1 MDSRNNFLSDLK
13 NWIDGIDDDFLV
25 GISNKGIFNR
35 AKRELEEKSEVS
47 VNINDQKVTCTLQ
60 DGTVCSFTTD
70 IQKFKCSCPSRS
82 ICKHVIISLIYIGEN
97 KSTLLGGGAD
107 AAHGAVGTDS
117 GNTQGLSESYAS
129 ENGVAKEKIY
139 INKAIEH
146 QSLNTANKDTQ
157 NCDSCN
163 AIIHTDIQKTGSKQE
178 EIEQLLSITPS
189 ELIKLGGDRAY
200 REALFRIDFGLDYD
214 INKGTMLSVKFN
226 NEGISVRFPR
236 FEPIRDAICTCKS
249 AEFCRHKVEA
259 VILYQIYKNKNDL
272 FGFKE
277 GFNIEK
283 PIEIVS
289 VIKKFVS
296 ELITSGLSRL
306 PESSAETIEQMA
318 VICHCSNLTV
328 LEKLFRKLKNETELY
343 FRKSASFSRQKMLN
357 IIVTIYNVCLAI
369 ENTENDCSYLKELI
383 GEHKS
388 SYYDIPPIELYGMG
402 AESWVADSGYE
413 GITFY
418 FYYEKEKKWFTYTN
432 ARPVYYDDIKVNT
445 SRMYKAGAPWGLGI
459 NLEEFSKSCIKL
471 NNGKANME
479 NRLSSSENCK
489 AEITG
494 RTNVKKID
502 LKEYTF
508 SSWSELLNKLEPD
521 FAYSLLEKKENSTL
535 VLLKVH
541 QWGKGAFDN
550 ITQSFSLP
558 LFDMQGKS
566 IEIYLKYSEHNK
578 LLIEKLEYMER
589 TEDLPFLL
597 LGSIYVNQQR
607 FCVNPITTWFTDGR
621 MMNLTL
627 D

>member
-47 VNINDQKVTCTLQ
+47 VNIDDQKVICTLQ

-82 ICKHVIISLIYIGEN
+82 ICKHVIISLVYIGEN

-107 AAHGAVGTDS
+107 ASDGTVETDN
-117 GNTQGLSESYAS
+117 GNTQRGSESDVS
-129 ENGVAKEKIY
+129 ENGMVE
-139 INKAIEH
+139 
-146 QSLNTANKDTQ
+146 
-157 NCDSCN
+157 
-163 AIIHTDIQKTGSKQE
+163 E
-178 EIEQLLSITPS
+178 EIEQLLSINPS
-189 ELIKLGGDRAY
+189 ELIKLVGDRAY

-214 INKGTMLSVKFN
+214 INEGTMLSVKFN
-226 NEGISVRFPR
+226 DEGIFVRFPR

-259 VILYQIYKNKNDL
+259 VILYQIYKNKKDL
-272 FGFKE
+272 LGFKE
-277 GFNIEK
+277 GYNVKK
-283 PIEIVS
+283 PIETVLE
-289 VIKKFVS
+289 IKKFVS

-306 PESSAETIEQMA
+306 PESSAETMEQMA
-318 VICHCSNLTV
+318 VICHCSNLSV

-343 FRKSASFSRQKMLN
+343 FSKSAGFSMQKMLN
-357 IIVTIYNVCLAI
+357 NIITIYNVCLAI
-369 ENTENDCSYLKELI
+369 ENTENNCSYLKELI

-418 FYYEKEKKWFTYTN
+418 FYYEKEKSWFTYTN
-432 ARPVYYDDIKVNT
+432 TRPVYYDDIKVNT

-479 NRLSSSENCK
+479 NRLSSSENSK

-502 LKEYTF
+502 
-508 SSWSELLNKLEPD
+508 
-521 FAYSLLEKKENSTL
+521 
-535 VLLKVH
+535 
-541 QWGKGAFDN
+541 
-550 ITQSFSLP
+550 
-558 LFDMQGKS
+558 
-566 IEIYLKYSEHNK
+566 
-578 LLIEKLEYMER
+578 
-589 TEDLPFLL
+589 
-597 LGSIYVNQQR
+597 
-607 FCVNPITTWFTDGR
+607 
-621 MMNLTL
+621 
-627 D
+627 